1 MFSAA
6 QELKGFEQLRELNEV
21 KAPWKTILIVTAIIA
36 IGILNNNVYELVKF
50 SDIALT
56 ITLLLVSAAAT
67 KMQFEKG
74 KLPLIEGATAAGLG
88 ALLSAC
94 IMYR

>member
-6 QELKGFEQLRELNEV
+6 GELPQLRELNEA
-21 KAPWKTILIVTAIIA
+21 KAPWKTILLVTIIIA
-36 IGILNNNVYELVKF
+36 LGILNNNVYELVRV

-56 ITLLLVSAAAT
+56 VTLLLVSAAAT
-67 KMQFEKG
+67 KMQIEKG
-74 KLPLIEGATAAGLG
+74 KIPLVEGATTAGLG

-94 IMYR
+94 VMYR